1 MRIAPAAP
9 GGTRAL
15 DFRMPVE
22 DFRFLQETACAR
34 GITTGALMREVMACY
49 RTALEREVAEVE
61 REEKAARRAERK
73 ALADEVDF

>member
-1 MRIAPAAP
+1 MR
-9 GGTRAL
+9 L
-15 DFRMPVE
+15 DLRMPIE
-22 DFRFLQETACAR
+22 DHRFLMEMSAAR

-73 ALADEVDF
+73 ALAEEVDF